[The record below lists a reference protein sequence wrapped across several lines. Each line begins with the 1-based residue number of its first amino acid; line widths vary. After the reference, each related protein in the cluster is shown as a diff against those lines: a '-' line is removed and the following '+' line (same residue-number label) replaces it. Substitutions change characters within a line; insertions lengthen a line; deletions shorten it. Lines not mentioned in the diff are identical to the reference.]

1 MTPVGDLIE
10 RGLARARAEQWMA
23 AADLFRRAVAVDR
36 HSADACYRLGWALWN
51 QARVQ
56 QPSLADLGVG
66 YLAQVVGVEAVARPR
81 ARKFAAHR
89 RLLNEA
95 AHWLR
100 EAAALRPEHAEAH
113 YFLAQCLKELG
124 YKPDAATT
132 ARRAAE
138 LEPENRTYA
147 NLALAYEGNPVGAVS
162 SLVGRRDTP
171 ATVPERV
178 SWDEVILDAR
188 TKRELRQV
196 QLMLEKPDMAREL
209 GVEPPTGILLK
220 GAPGTGKTTIARVL
234 AAEAHCRFFSITPA
248 DINQMFVGESEKR
261 VRDLFAAAR
270 EQPPSII
277 FIDEIDALLP
287 ARQGGVAVHYDKVV
301 NQFLQEMDGMTPN
314 QRVLVVGA
322 TNREDMLDPAVRR
335 GGRLS
340 REIEVPLPD
349 ESMRVALLR
358 LFLRNVR
365 VADDVDVGVLA
376 ARSDG
381 WSGAD
386 LRALVNEAGLQALIR
401 IADGADGC
409 TARQVETGDFA
420 GAIRNL
426 EGRD

>member
-1 MTPVGDLIE
+1 
-10 RGLARARAEQWMA
+10 MA
-23 AADLFRRAVAVDR
+23 AADLFRRAVALDHR
-36 HSADACYRLGWALWN
+36 SGEACFRLGWALWN
-51 QARVQ
+51 QARLQ
-56 QPSLADLGVG
+56 QPTLADLGVG
-66 YLAQVVGVEAVARPR
+66 YLAQLVGAESVARPR

-100 EAAALRPEHAEAH
+100 QSLELRPNDAEA
-113 YFLAQCLKELG
+113 YYYLARTLRELG
-124 YKPDAATT
+124 YRSDATDA
-132 ARRAAE
+132 ARRATE
-138 LEPENRTYA
+138 IEPDNTRYS
-147 NLALAYEGNPVGAVS
+147 ALAREYAGVAASAFTGVQPTTEPLS
-162 SLVGRRDTP
+162 TIRRL
-171 ATVPERV
+171 
-178 SWDEVILDAR
+178 SWDDVILDAR

-234 AAEAHCRFFSITPA
+234 AAEARCHFFAITPA

-261 VRDLFAAAR
+261 VRDLFASAR
-270 EQPPSII
+270 ENAPSII

-340 REIEVPLPD
+340 REIEIPLPD
-349 ESMRVALLR
+349 ATMRLDLLR
-358 LFLRNVR
+358 LFTKHVR
-365 VADDVDVGVLA
+365 LAEDVDLEALA
-376 ARSDG
+376 AQSDG

-401 IADGADGC
+401 IADGGEENVPRAVSYADFES
-409 TARQVETGDFA
+409 AL
-420 GAIRNL
+420 RNM
-426 EGRD
+426 EDRD